1 MLLMGAI
8 ILFPLDVGIRRIQL
22 EAGWVTSLWQWIL
35 KTLGWPQGQSPPKA
49 QNPAMEALLKR
60 RDATRSSRMQQ
71 TPKEETRRPSATKN
85 PTPKST
91 SPSQAPS
98 GSPPKKTTQHAS
110 SMQAADVPTSTTS
123 RLLAAKRKKQQ
134 KPPNT

>member
-8 ILFPLDVGIRRIQL
+8 LLFPLDVGIRRIQL

-35 KTLGWPQGQSPPKA
+35 KTLGWPQGQSHLKA

-71 TPKEETRRPSATKN
+71 TPQEETRRPSAAKN
-85 PTPKST
+85 PTPKSA
-91 SPSQAPS
+91 SPSKLPS
-98 GSPPKKTTQHAS
+98 GSPSQKTTKHAS
-110 SMQAADVPTSTTS
+110 SMQATDAPTSTTS

-134 KPPNT
+134 KPPND